1 MRSIN
6 EERKENDCKN
16 IIELYIK
23 IAKQYKSMTN
33 KERLRVEDIIYEEY
47 GEIEDEDII
56 LERRLE
62 FLISAKKKYNKGDI
76 VEKDSDFAKIAERPL
91 EVGLPYTPPN
101 DKGGKQKLTAK
112 DIRKAVKILEE
123 HKVTKP
129 YYIDVEKT
137 TEVFDLLSNYN
148 KNKKEMDKV
157 RMK

>member
-76 VEKDSDFAKIAERPL
+76 VEKEKYTIPKEFHDKKITEQSKHMTTNKEKLQELEDILIRNLEGLSNFVVLERRL
-91 EVGLPYTPPN
+91 
-101 DKGGKQKLTAK
+101 KLILLIEQIK
-112 DIRKAVKILEE
+112 DI
-123 HKVTKP
+123 TK
-129 YYIDVEKT
+129 
-137 TEVFDLLSNYN
+137 
-148 KNKKEMDKV
+148 
-157 RMK
+157 